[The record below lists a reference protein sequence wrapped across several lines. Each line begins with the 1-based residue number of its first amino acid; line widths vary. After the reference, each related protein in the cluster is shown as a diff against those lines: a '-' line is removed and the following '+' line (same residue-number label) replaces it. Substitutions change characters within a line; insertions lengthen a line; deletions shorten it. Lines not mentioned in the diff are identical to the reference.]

1 MTAARLLSFGWATW
15 VLLLAWRRRPVP
27 AVAARLV
34 ACSTT
39 AIGDAPAA
47 PRPGVLEQLGRRV
60 FRQTDPD
67 RARRLIVAL
76 LAGAATV
83 PLLPVAAPAIALGCW
98 AAPLLRE
105 RRRRERAAA
114 EVRRSLPEVVDLV
127 ALAVGAG
134 LNVPGAV
141 EAVGRRGH
149 GPVAVALGEAAAEIR
164 LGRRCADV
172 LDDLP
177 DRVGDPVRPLA
188 AALAASDRYGSP
200 LADALERLAI
210 ELRADRRRHAEA
222 AARQVPVKLLFPL
235 VLCVLPAFGLLT
247 VAPLLAGAFGSL
259 RL

>member
-1 MTAARLLSFGWATW
+1 MTAAPLLAAAWAAW
-15 VLLLAWRRRPVP
+15 VLALAWRHRPVP
-27 AVAARLV
+27 AVGARLAV
-34 ACSTT
+34 GS
-39 AIGDAPAA
+39 GPAA
-47 PRPGVLEQLGRRV
+47 ATPRPAVLEVVGRRV
-60 FRQTDPD
+60 LRQADPD
-67 RARRLIVAL
+67 RARRLAGAL
-76 LAGAATV
+76 LAGAAMV
-83 PLLPVAAPAIALGCW
+83 PLLPVAAPAVALGFW
-98 AAPLLRE
+98 AAPVLRE
-105 RRRRERAAA
+105 RRAAQRAAA

-127 ALAVGAG
+127 ALAVGSG

-149 GPVAVALGEAAAEIR
+149 GPVAAALAAASTEIR

-177 DRVGDPVRPLA
+177 GRAGDAVRPLA
-188 AALAASDRYGSP
+188 AALAASERYGTP
-200 LADALERLAI
+200 LADALDRLAV
-210 ELRADRRRHAEA
+210 ELRADRRRQAEA